1 MDRIAL
7 SPSQKAELSVAL
19 SGLNSPYD
27 AIEEFLLDI
36 YPVFAGLPREV
47 LRKLFNF
54 RNDPRAYGA
63 LLLENFPVDE
73 ELPPTPSDGKRSAGK
88 RTFVTEA
95 CALGIAQIFGQPIGY
110 YDEKEGEVIHAL
122 CPVRSE
128 AGATSS
134 ESSEVSLGFHT
145 DFNYDKENPDSPF
158 NVVNPDYVVLVCLKG
173 AQRGDAGTLYADA
186 RDIYRHLSPADI
198 DLMRSPQFQ
207 FAASFSFTGKCG
219 SERIWSV
226 PAPLLKGPEAFP
238 EISIDLLC
246 GVRAL
251 SEEAEGVLSRIR
263 AVCELPGVASKVHL
277 KPGDVFI
284 MDNRKGAHG
293 RTAFAAEFD
302 GNDRWLHRVYVRR
315 SLWEMRRNSNGSL
328 RVF

>member
-7 SPSQKAELSVAL
+7 SPSQKAELSDAL
-19 SGLNSPYD
+19 RGLSSPYED
-27 AIEEFLLDI
+27 IEEFLLSI
-36 YPVFAGLPREV
+36 YPVFARLPREV
-47 LRKLFNF
+47 LRKLFHF
-54 RNDPRAYGA
+54 RNDPKAYGA
-63 LLLENFPVDE
+63 LLLENFPSDDE
-73 ELPPTPSDGKRSAGK
+73 IPPTPLDGKRSPEK
-88 RTFVTEA
+88 KTFLTEG
-95 CALGIAQIFGQPIGY
+95 CALGIAQILGQPIGY

-128 AGATSS
+128 TGATSS

-145 DFNYDKENPDSPF
+145 DFNFDKENPHAPF
-158 NVVNPDYVVLVCLKG
+158 NVVNPDYIVLVCLRSDPKG
-173 AQRGDAGTLYADA
+173 EAGTLYADV
-186 RDIYRHLSPADI
+186 RDIYKHLSPAEVEVT
-198 DLMRSPQFQ
+198 RSPQFQ
-207 FAASFSFTGKCG
+207 FAASYSFTGKCG

-226 PAPLLKGPEAFP
+226 PSPLLKGPESFP

-263 AVCELPGVASKVHL
+263 EVCGLPGVASKVHL

-293 RTAFAAEFD
+293 RTSFTAEFKGD
-302 GNDRWLHRVYVRR
+302 DRWLHRVYVRR
-315 SLWEMRRNSNGSL
+315 SLWEMRRNSNDSL